1 MCKTRSRERKERNEA
16 ERKREEVGVEVREES
31 EGGAKEKKPKIEQFL
46 FHNSL
51 PFFLFSLGHQVRLF
65 HASLLLVVS
74 LLDEQLFD

>member
-1 MCKTRSRERKERNEA
+1 LCKTRSRERKERNEA
-16 ERKREEVGVEVREES
+16 ERKREEVEVREES

-46 FHNSL
+46 FHYSL